1 LALQGGTTVK
11 EIGELQFPDEFLY
24 ATDHEWVKPEGD
36 KVRVGISDYAQD
48 QLGDIV
54 FVELPQIGS
63 RLAKGEQFGTVESV
77 KAVSELYMPLGG
89 EVLSVNKALE
99 ESPELVNKE
108 SYGSGWMIEIK
119 PSDPAELKGL
129 LAKDDYLGLLKGL
142 NQ

>member
-1 LALQGGTTVK
+1 MK
-11 EIGELQFPDEFLY
+11 EISELQFPDDFLY
-24 ATDHEWVKPEGD
+24 AKDHEWAKPEGD

-119 PSDPAELKGL
+119 LSDPAELKGL
-129 LAKDDYLGLLKGL
+129 MTRDDYLGLLKGL
-142 NQ
+142 NK